1 MKPLKSLQALI
12 ESFEKLPGVGSK
24 SAERM
29 AQAILDLSVEDVTQ
43 FQTSLGAVKANVHDC
58 PTCGLLTEDAQ
69 CEICLSSRS
78 YDTLVVVS
86 YSKDVVAF
94 EKLEE
99 TPYRYHV
106 LGGVLSAAKGF
117 GIEHLNIDSLR
128 LRVQTHPFKEII
140 LATNPTL
147 EGETTAQFIATLL
160 AKQGLTISRIGYGLP
175 MGGHVDYADALTLS
189 KAVLGRTNLKGV
201 K

>member
-29 AQAILDLSVEDVTQ
+29 AQAILEFSEEDVSQ
-43 FQTSLGAVKANVHDC
+43 FQMSLGAVKANVHAC
-58 PTCGLLTEDAQ
+58 STCGILTEEPR
-69 CEICLSSRS
+69 CEICTSARS
-78 YDTLVVVS
+78 YETLVVVS
-86 YSKDVVAF
+86 YSKDVIAF

-117 GIEHLNIDSLR
+117 GIEDLNIDSLKKK
-128 LRVQTHPFKEII
+128 LQTQPIKELII
-140 LATNPTL
+140 ATNPTL
-147 EGETTAQFIATLL
+147 EGETTAQFIATLMQ
-160 AKQGLTISRIGYGLP
+160 KEGLTISRIGYGLP
-175 MGGHVDYADALTLS
+175 MGGHVDYADALTLA
-189 KAVLGRTNLKGV
+189 KAMLGRTNLKGV

>member
-29 AQAILDLSVEDVTQ
+29 AQAILEFSVEDVVQ
-43 FQTSLGAVKANVHDC
+43 FQASLGAVKANVHAC
-58 PTCGLLTEDAQ
+58 PTCGLLTEEAQ
-69 CEICLSSRS
+69 CEICSSSRS
-78 YDTLVVVS
+78 YETLVVVS

-106 LGGVLSAAKGF
+106 LGGVLSASKGF
-117 GIEHLNIDSLR
+117 AMEHLNIDSLKKR
-128 LRVQTHPFKEII
+128 IQTNPVKEII

-147 EGETTAQFIATLL
+147 EGVATAKFISTLL
-160 AKQGLTISRIGYGLP
+160 AKEGLTICRIGYGLP

>member
-29 AQAILDLSVEDVTQ
+29 AQAILEFSEEDVLQ
-43 FQTSLGAVKANVHDC
+43 FQTSLGAVKANVHAC
-58 PTCGLLTEDAQ
+58 SECGILTEEAR
-69 CEICLSSRS
+69 CEICTSART
-78 YDTLVVVS
+78 YETLVVVS

-117 GIEHLNIDSLR
+117 GIEDLNIDSLKKK
-128 LRVQTHPFKEII
+128 LKTQPIKELII
-140 LATNPTL
+140 ATNPTL
-147 EGETTAQFIATLL
+147 EGETTAQFIATLMQ
-160 AKQGLTISRIGYGLP
+160 KEGLTISRIGYGLP

-189 KAVLGRTNLKGV
+189 KAMTGRTNLKGV

>member
-1 MKPLKSLQALI
+1 MKPLKSLQALM

-29 AQAILDLSVEDVTQ
+29 AQAILEFSEEDVLQ
-43 FQTSLGAVKANVHDC
+43 FQTSLGAVKANVHAC
-58 PTCGLLTEDAQ
+58 SECGILTEEAR
-69 CEICLSSRS
+69 CEICTSART
-78 YDTLVVVS
+78 YETLVVVS

-117 GIEHLNIDSLR
+117 GIEDLNIDSLKKK
-128 LRVQTHPFKEII
+128 LQTQPIKELII
-140 LATNPTL
+140 ATNPTL
-147 EGETTAQFIATLL
+147 EGETTAQFIATLMQ
-160 AKQGLTISRIGYGLP
+160 KEGLTISRIGYGLP
-175 MGGHVDYADALTLS
+175 MGGHVDYADALTLT
-189 KAVLGRTNLKGV
+189 KAMIGRTNLKGV

>member
-29 AQAILDLSVEDVTQ
+29 AQAILEFSEEDVLQ
-43 FQTSLGAVKANVHDC
+43 FQTSLGAVKANVHAC
-58 PTCGLLTEDAQ
+58 SECGILTEEAR
-69 CEICLSSRS
+69 CEICTSART
-78 YDTLVVVS
+78 YETLVVVS

-94 EKLEE
+94 EKLED

-117 GIEHLNIDSLR
+117 GIEDLNIDSLKKK
-128 LRVQTHPFKEII
+128 LKTQPIKELII
-140 LATNPTL
+140 ATNPTL
-147 EGETTAQFIATLL
+147 EGETTAQFIATLMQ
-160 AKQGLTISRIGYGLP
+160 KEGLTISRIGYGLP

-189 KAVLGRTNLKGV
+189 KAMTGRTNLKGV

>member
-1 MKPLKSLQALI
+1 
-12 ESFEKLPGVGSK
+12 
-24 SAERM
+24 M
-29 AQAILDLSVEDVTQ
+29 AQAILDFSVEDVAQ
-43 FQTSLGAVKANVHDC
+43 FQTSLGAVKANVHAC
-58 PTCGLLTEDAQ
+58 QTCGMLTEEPQ
-69 CEICLSSRS
+69 CDICTSSRS
-78 YDTLVVVS
+78 YETLIVVS
-86 YSKDVVAF
+86 YSKDVIAF

-117 GIEHLNIDSLR
+117 GVEQLNIDSLR
-128 LRVQTHPFKEII
+128 KRIQTHPVKELI

-160 AKQGLTISRIGYGLP
+160 AKEGLTISRLGYGLP